1 MAAMHAQTAREH
13 SAGFTLI
20 ELLIVVSIV
29 SILASVSMALYRS
42 ARVSGGEASAVS
54 TLHAINRAQ
63 FAFALACGNQRFA
76 PSLASLTAPMPSTG
90 QGFLSPDLAAEPL
103 VRSGYQF
110 LMAGTPAA
118 DASLA
123 CTGASPVE
131 SYQATADPVEPGLSG
146 IRFFAT
152 NTDRVVFV
160 GEGTF
165 TGKMPERGAPEF
177 GSEMK

>member
-1 MAAMHAQTAREH
+1 MHAQPAREH

-20 ELLIVVSIV
+20 ELLIVVSIIG
-29 SILASVSMALYRS
+29 ILGSVSMALYRN
-42 ARVSGGEASAVS
+42 ARVSGGEASAVA

-63 FAFALACGNQRFA
+63 FAFAFACGNQRFA
-76 PSLASLTAPMPSTG
+76 ASVASLTVPMPSTG
-90 QGFLSPDLAAEPL
+90 QAFLSPDLAAEPL

-118 DASLA
+118 DASPA
-123 CTGASPVE
+123 CNGASPVE
-131 SYQATADPVEPGLSG
+131 SYQVTADPLTPGFSG

-165 TGKMPERGAPEF
+165 TGKMPEKGAPEF
-177 GSEMK
+177 GTEMK